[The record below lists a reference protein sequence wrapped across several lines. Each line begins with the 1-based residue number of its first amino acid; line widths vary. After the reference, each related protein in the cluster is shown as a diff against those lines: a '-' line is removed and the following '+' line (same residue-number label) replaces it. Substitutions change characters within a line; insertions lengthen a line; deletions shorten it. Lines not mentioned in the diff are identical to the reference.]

1 MRRLLALAQGVE
13 FFGGA
18 RELGYEAKFI
28 RKIGKRKTVETLR
41 LVIARPVFKIFLWF
55 TVL

>member
-1 MRRLLALAQGVE
+1 MRGLLALAMGVE

-41 LVIARPVFKIFLWF
+41 LVIARPVFKSS
-55 TVL
+55 TCRN